1 MESYREAMLA
11 WQEHEEHDVDCDKL
25 QVYSISALYSS
36 VYLGPGSVYLLCIP
50 LYTWDL
56 AQYICFV
63 FLSIL
68 GT

>member
-11 WQEHEEHDVDCDKL
+11 WQEHEEYDVDCDKL
-25 QVYSISALYSS
+25 QVFSISALYSS

-63 FLSIL
+63 FLCIL